1 MDECGWHCEGVGRRE
16 GDDTAEENKG
26 GPGRGGGEDTSGREK
41 RNLFKTCLFSLTLKH
56 NTDAFPWRPHRH
68 DAWSKKCVPT
78 WGRPASGFLGNCF
91 VEDYWQEAQA
101 GLRLRSSHGCFVRW
115 SQVSYLAHASNPRH
129 NGVVKEVEFFP
140 RLAKKEVNL
149 VVVTNRVSYGLT
161 LLDVSGP
168 NKDGIC

>member
-1 MDECGWHCEGVGRRE
+1 MDECSWHCEGVGKRE

-26 GPGRGGGEDTSGREK
+26 GPQRGEEDMSGREK

-56 NTDAFPWRPHRH
+56 NTDTFPWRPHRH
-68 DAWSKKCVPT
+68 DARSKNVFRHGGGLPRFK
-78 WGRPASGFLGNCF
+78 GNCF
-91 VEDYWQEAQA
+91 VKDYLQETQA
-101 GLRLRSSHGCFVRW
+101 VLRRRSSHDCFVWW

-149 VVVTNRVSYGLT
+149 VIVTNRVSYWLT
-161 LLDVSGP
+161 LLDVRRP

>member
-16 GDDTAEENKG
+16 GDDTAKENKG
-26 GPGRGGGEDTSGREK
+26 GPQRGGGEDMSGREE

-68 DAWSKKCVPT
+68 DAWSKNVFRHGGDLP
-78 WGRPASGFLGNCF
+78 RSLGNRF
-91 VEDYWQEAQA
+91 VKDYLQEAQA